1 MVSNQMLKAGF
12 IFYQKGIGI
21 INFLGNKI
29 FLHASKRKLIGIKLE
44 KSIIHNSK
52 SPRLAYIENMRI
64 LLTALVVIVH
74 VACSYGG
81 PGGWIYMEKGAGLAT
96 VLPLTVLNATSQ
108 SFFMGM
114 FFFIAAYFTHRS
126 FQKKGLFRFVKDRII
141 RLGIPLLLS
150 YYFINVLT
158 TIIVLPVKYPK
169 SAGISFIELWKGGHA
184 FGVGVMWFVLALIYF
199 TVLYLIAYLVI
210 PGLRIKNN
218 KPMPEIKSMNILITA
233 ILLGIVTF
241 LVRIIFPLFEGYYSL
256 PFVLGHFPQYI
267 FLFVLGIIA
276 AKYDSDYFV
285 SYAQAKKWMWFS
297 LVLILFVF
305 PLLFF
310 IGNVNENGIES
321 FLGGVTL
328 ESLILSV
335 WEQVTGISIMVALF
349 GIFKTK
355 WNKQNNL
362 TKKLSDSA
370 YAVYVLHPPV
380 LVVISVV
387 FINWKVMLLLKF
399 LALTPIALIFSFG
412 IAIIVKQIPLL
423 KRIF

>member
-1 MVSNQMLKAGF
+1 ME
-12 IFYQKGIGI
+12 KG
-21 INFLGNKI
+21 KT
-29 FLHASKRKLIGIKLE
+29 
-44 KSIIHNSK
+44 HNSN
-52 SPRLAYIENMRI
+52 SPRLAYVENLRI

-126 FQKKGLFRFVKDRII
+126 FQKKGLLRFVKDRFI

-150 YYFINVLT
+150 YYFINVVT
-158 TIIVLPVKYPK
+158 TLLVIPVKYPQN
-169 SAGISFIELWKGGHA
+169 GVSFSELWKSGQA
-184 FGVGVMWFVLALIYF
+184 FGVGVMWFVLTLIYF
-199 TVLYLIAYLVI
+199 TVVYLIAYLVF
-210 PGLRIKNN
+210 PGLRIKKN
-218 KPMPEIKSMNILITA
+218 KPLPEIKSAYLLISA
-233 ILLGIVTF
+233 ILLGVLTF
-241 LVRIIFPLFEGYYSL
+241 FIRIIYPLFEGYHSL
-256 PFVLGHFPQYI
+256 PFVFGHFPQYI

-276 AKYDSDYFV
+276 AKYESDYFV
-285 SYAQAKKWMWFS
+285 SYAQAKNWLWFS
-297 LVLILFVF
+297 TVLVVVVF

-310 IGNVNENGIES
+310 IGNVNENGIQP
-321 FLGGVTL
+321 FLGGVTIQ
-328 ESLILSV
+328 SMIFSV
-335 WEQVTGISIMVALF
+335 WEQVTGISIMVSLF

-355 WNKQNNL
+355 WNTQNNF
-362 TKKLSDSA
+362 TRKLSDSA

-380 LVVISVV
+380 LVVISIL

-399 LALTPIALIFSFG
+399 MALTPIALILCFG
-412 IAIIVKQIPLL
+412 IAMIVKQIPLL